1 LPRQTG
7 DSPTRGDAIM
17 DLLLTNISEFTVLR
31 DMGQAKSKIRMLN
44 FKKANFQLFR
54 ELVNKAPWESVF
66 KDKRVE

>member
-1 LPRQTG
+1 MPRQTG

-44 FKKANFQLFR
+44 FGKVIFQLFR
-54 ELVNKAPWESVF
+54 ELVNKIS
-66 KDKRVE
+66 